1 MNSIHYQ
8 NAVRSLGSALEGGVD
23 RVGVLLLLL
32 LGVSTAGATLLVG
45 L

>member
-1 MNSIHYQ
+1 MTTRVSPISRRTIARSFERVLDRA
-8 NAVRSLGSALEGGVD
+8 AVL
-23 RVGVLLLLL
+23 VLLG